1 MGDLLRQTWRR
12 VAPALKTG
20 AVKAAV
26 NLVSDNVTVQ
36 LQPVVLPL
44 RGMPAAFAGYRVA
57 MVSDVHLPRS
67 ERFIGRILSM
77 IAAQKPDAV
86 WIVGDLVNRHDR
98 FDAVGLKRLAEG
110 LAAIA
115 PCYAVAGNHERQ
127 TAECEARFTRIL
139 REAGITVLRDEAV
152 ALEKDGA
159 QITLFGV
166 SARVPKK
173 QPAQLARPIV
183 ALAHHPEYA
192 EAYAA
197 AGFAAAVSGHAHGG
211 QVRIGQQG
219 LYAPGQGLL
228 PQYTSGMYRVGDM
241 RLFVGR
247 GLGNGTCPVRVGNSL
262 HLPIFILSQAE

>member
-1 MGDLLRQTWRR
+1 MGNLLRHTLHRA
-12 VAPALKTG
+12 VPALKAG

-36 LQPVVLPL
+36 VQPVVLPL
-44 RGMPAAFAGYRVA
+44 PGLPAAFAGYRVA
-57 MVSDVHLPRS
+57 MVSDVHLPRG
-67 ERFIGRILSM
+67 ERFIKRLLSM
-77 IAAQKPDAV
+77 VAAQKPDAV
-86 WIVGDLVNRHDR
+86 WIAGDLVNRHDR
-98 FDAVGLKRLAEG
+98 FDAAGLKALAEG

-127 TAECEARFTRIL
+127 TPECEERFTRIL
-139 REAGITVLRDEAV
+139 RETGITVLRDEALAV
-152 ALEKDGA
+152 EKDGA
-159 QITLFGV
+159 RFTLFGV
-166 SARVPKK
+166 CARVPKK
-173 QPAQLARPIV
+173 QPDTLPRPIV

-192 EAYAA
+192 ERYAA

-211 QVRIGQQG
+211 QVRIGRQG
-219 LYAPGQGLL
+219 LYAPGQGIL

-262 HLPIFILSQAE
+262 HLPVIFLSQAE